1 MRLSKTIQNV
11 QSTIH
16 SAINRSKQNFSDTY
30 FKLARTCKITKLFL
44 LH

>member
-11 QSTIH
+11 QATIH
-16 SAINRSKQNFSDTY
+16 PAINRSKQNFSDTY
-30 FKLARTCKITKLFL
+30 SKLASMCKITKLFL